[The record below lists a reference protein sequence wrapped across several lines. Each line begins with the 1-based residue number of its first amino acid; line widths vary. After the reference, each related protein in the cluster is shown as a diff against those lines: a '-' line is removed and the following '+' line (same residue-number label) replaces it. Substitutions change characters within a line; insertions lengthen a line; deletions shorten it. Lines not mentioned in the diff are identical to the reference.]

1 MWNVGTWVAMLREQL
16 KWKPHE
22 SQSTEARHRG
32 GVARKSEEGAVMV
45 LEQRG
50 NAIWL

>member
-1 MWNVGTWVAMLREQL
+1 MLREPL
-16 KWKPHE
+16 KRKPRE

-32 GVARKSEEGAVMV
+32 GVARMSDEGAVMV

-50 NAIWL
+50 NAIGL